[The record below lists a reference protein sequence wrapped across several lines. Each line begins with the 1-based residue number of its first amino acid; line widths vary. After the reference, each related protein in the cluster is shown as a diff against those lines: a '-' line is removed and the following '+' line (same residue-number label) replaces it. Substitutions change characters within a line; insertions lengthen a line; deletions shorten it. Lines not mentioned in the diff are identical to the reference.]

1 MIFIFNEDAYEQS
14 ILELFSI
21 LGYKHLIGYEIERDY
36 QNPLYMDELEN
47 SLFNINKGINKDA
60 IVAAIEKI
68 QNIDIGSLSVNYVEN
83 NEERSTLVKL
93 IDFKNI
99 ENNAFTVINQWT
111 VEEKEV
117 KRPDIVVFVNGL
129 PLVVCELK
137 SPSREDADTSQA
149 YTQLK
154 KYMQVI
160 PSLFV
165 YNAFCVMSDMA
176 LSKAGTITSPEDRF
190 MEWKT
195 TDSSYE
201 STQ

>member
-1 MIFIFNEDAYEQS
+1 MIFIFTEDLYEQS
-14 ILELFSI
+14 ILELFSF

-60 IVAAIEKI
+60 ILAAIEKI
-68 QNIDIGSLSVNYVEN
+68 QNIDIGSLEEKNDKFMNYLQNGVSVNYVED

-99 ENNAFTVINQWT
+99 ENNTFIVINQWT

-149 YTQLK
+149 
-154 KYMQVI
+154 
-160 PSLFV
+160 
-165 YNAFCVMSDMA
+165 
-176 LSKAGTITSPEDRF
+176 
-190 MEWKT
+190 
-195 TDSSYE
+195 
-201 STQ
+201 